1 MTSPKTHPHPLNA
14 LYRPGDLYLASV
26 AAGVEGG
33 MCKMVKL
40 EVPIHRHPQ
49 YHRSASTLRG
59 YW

>member
-1 MTSPKTHPHPLNA
+1 
-14 LYRPGDLYLASV
+14 DLYLASV

-33 MCKMVKL
+33 MCKMAKL

-59 YW
+59 VLVILALGARLL